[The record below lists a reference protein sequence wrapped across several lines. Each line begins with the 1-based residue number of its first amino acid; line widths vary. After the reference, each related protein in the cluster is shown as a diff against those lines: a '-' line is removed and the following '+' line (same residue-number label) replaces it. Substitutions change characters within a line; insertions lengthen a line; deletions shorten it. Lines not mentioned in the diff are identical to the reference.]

1 MIMSYNQMVKGSSA
15 DWAVVYIQCNA
26 NKWGNKLSKIFAKIN
41 EIVIEILPH
50 A

>member
-1 MIMSYNQMVKGSSA
+1 MLMSIVKGSSA

-26 NKWGNKLSKIFAKIN
+26 IKWGNKLSKIFAKIN

>member
-1 MIMSYNQMVKGSSA
+1 MLMSIVKGSSA
-15 DWAVVYIQCNA
+15 DWAVVYIQCNTI
-26 NKWGNKLSKIFAKIN
+26 KWGNKLSKIFAQIN